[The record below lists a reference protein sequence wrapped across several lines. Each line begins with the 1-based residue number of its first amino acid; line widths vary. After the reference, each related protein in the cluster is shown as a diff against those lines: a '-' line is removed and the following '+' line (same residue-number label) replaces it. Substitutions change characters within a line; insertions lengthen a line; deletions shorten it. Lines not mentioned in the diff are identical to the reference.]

1 MAPKKN
7 GLCSRESLS
16 KAHKQR
22 LIAAGR
28 KREGKG
34 ERQKEEWK
42 RSYTGRFL
50 PGDSILEVCY
60 SLTLSPLYLI
70 MSP

>member
-1 MAPKKN
+1 MAPKKKV
-7 GLCSRESLS
+7 LSSKESLS
-16 KAHKQR
+16 KADKQR

-28 KREGKG
+28 KREGKC

-50 PGDSILEVCY
+50 PGDGILEVRW
-60 SLTLSPLYLI
+60 
-70 MSP
+70 